1 MELLTSPLHSN
12 NCIFAAFMKRFAILL
27 LSSFILHCHAFAVG
41 YHYNFNSNCLRA
53 YQHLMSLQNEEANA
67 LLKTELLK
75 NPDNLIPHYLA
86 DYADCLELLFNGD
99 ENEYHKSKI
108 KLESRLTLLEKG
120 DEKSP
125 WHLFCR
131 ANIQLHWAMVHLRFG
146 DDFKAATR
154 FRKSF
159 LLLRENKSSYPDFEE
174 NKVLL
179 GLEQAVA
186 GAMPENY
193 KWIGSIF
200 GIKGNINK
208 GLSEITH
215 YLNAHPDGNAPMHEE
230 AMIYYTYL
238 KFYLQSAQETAWKYI
253 NGAQYNEQN
262 NLMRSFIKANLAL
275 NYRKAEVAH
284 TILSKAARIDQYHQY
299 PILKYEL
306 AESMLARLDMKCQQ
320 VYQQFLKEYKGRHFV
335 KDAWLKTS
343 WVAYLQNNERLAT
356 QYLVHV
362 KNNGNTATDAD
373 KQAQRFAENPKWPL
387 PTLLEVRLL
396 IDGGIYNKA
405 LIHIQSIDKNKLS
418 NTANILEYN
427 FRYGRIFEELKND
440 EKALQFYSATV
451 QMGRNKR
458 EYYAA
463 RAALHK
469 GFIYE
474 RQGNNKE
481 AIMQF
486 TDCLT
491 MRNHDFQSSIDQL
504 AKAGL
509 NRLGN

>member
-1 MELLTSPLHSN
+1 
-12 NCIFAAFMKRFAILL
+12 MKRFAILL
-27 LSSFILHCHAFAVG
+27 LSSFVLNCHAIAAG

-53 YQHLMSLQNEEANA
+53 YQHIMALQNDEANA
-67 LLKTELLK
+67 ILKTEQLK
-75 NPDNLIPHYLA
+75 NPDNLIPYYLA
-86 DYADCLELLFNGD
+86 DYADCLDLLFNGD
-99 ENEYHKSKI
+99 QSEYRKSKI
-108 KLESRLTLLEKG
+108 KLEERLAMLENG

-125 WHLFCR
+125 WHMFCK

-146 DDFKAATR
+146 DEFKAATR

-159 LLLRENKSSYPDFEE
+159 LLLKENKSSFPDFEE

-186 GAMPENY
+186 GAIPENY

-215 YLNAHPDGNAPMHEE
+215 YLNAHQDGNAAMHEE
-230 AMIYYTYL
+230 VMIYYAYL
-238 KFYLQSAQETAWKYI
+238 KFYLQNAQEAAWKYI

-284 TILSKAARIDQYHQY
+284 SILSKTTKIKQYHLY

-320 VYQQFLKEYKGRHFV
+320 VYLQFLKEYKGNPFV

-343 WVAYLQNNERLAT
+343 WVAYLQNNESLAF
-356 QYLVHV
+356 QYLGHI
-362 KNNGNTATDAD
+362 KSSGNATTEAD

-387 PTLLEVRLL
+387 KALLEVRLL
-396 IDGGIYNKA
+396 IDGGMYNKA
-405 LIHIQSIDKNKLS
+405 LVHIQSIDKNNLG

-440 EKALQFYSATV
+440 EKAIQFYSATV
-451 QMGRNKR
+451 QLGRNKK
-458 EYYAA
+458 EYFAA
-463 RAALHK
+463 RAALQK

-481 AIMQF
+481 AIKHF
-486 TDCLT
+486 TDCLS
-491 MRNHDFQSSIDQL
+491 MRNHDLQSSIDQL

-509 NRLGN
+509 NRLGQ